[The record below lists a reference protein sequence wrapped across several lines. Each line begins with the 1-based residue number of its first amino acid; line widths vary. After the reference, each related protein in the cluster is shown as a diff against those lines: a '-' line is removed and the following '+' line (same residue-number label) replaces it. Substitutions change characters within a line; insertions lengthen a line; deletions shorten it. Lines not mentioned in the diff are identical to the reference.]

1 MKWMKGVKKKKRKE
15 NSDVENTISKK
26 KNSLERLNC
35 RFELE
40 KRISDPEGRLIETM
54 HYKEQRGKGRKTL
67 RKLWDILCVS
77 TCLQKE

>member
-1 MKWMKGVKKKKRKE
+1 MGEMDEEDQEKKKINE
-15 NSDVENTISKK
+15 NFGVENTISKK
-26 KNSLERLNC
+26 KNSLERFNC

-40 KRISDPEGRLIETM
+40 KIISNPEGRLIETM

-77 TCLQKE
+77 TCSQ